1 MSAVQP
7 LLPDVDFAY
16 AELPDL
22 HELIDRLRAHG
33 PVVPVKYLGGTVW
46 LINSYRELKRAFA
59 DEEHFASEAA
69 YRVHSEPSMGRTLQT
84 MSGELHRVNRAL
96 VSKPFFPRQM
106 REAVE
111 SLIAPVA
118 ESIEHE
124 EPWLT
129 LHGLRLIWEKNQP

>member
-46 LINSYRELKRAFA
+46 LINRPRVQLIKVSFFMLLFSLKT
-59 DEEHFASEAA
+59 D
-69 YRVHSEPSMGRTLQT
+69 
-84 MSGELHRVNRAL
+84 
-96 VSKPFFPRQM
+96 
-106 REAVE
+106 
-111 SLIAPVA
+111 
-118 ESIEHE
+118 
-124 EPWLT
+124 
-129 LHGLRLIWEKNQP
+129 